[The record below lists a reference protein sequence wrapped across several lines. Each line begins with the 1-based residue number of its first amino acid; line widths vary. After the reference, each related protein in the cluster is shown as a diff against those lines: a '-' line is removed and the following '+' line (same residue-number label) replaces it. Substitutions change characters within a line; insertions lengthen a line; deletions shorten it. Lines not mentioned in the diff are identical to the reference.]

1 MPTIDDTMRALPARF
16 RPKMAGNMQATI
28 QFHFTGPDGGEW
40 VLIIEGGKCTTR
52 PGNAEN
58 PDATVTMDAKDFVG
72 INIGAPSREYGNML
86 AYFRAFLCVEKKLRP
101 DSPSRWL

>member
-72 INIGAPSREYGNML
+72 INIGEISAPDIFWSGQIHIQGDVEAVIGL
-86 AYFRAFLCVEKKLRP
+86 APVMEWR
-101 DSPSRWL
+101 